1 MMRNIYKLLIGSLF
15 LMVGCGDD
23 DSSPVLLSSENGKFI
38 DERDGSVYHW
48 VRYGDLEWMVE
59 NIRLKT
65 DKGKC
70 QIYSENL
77 ITAEERKE
85 QEEYNYSKY
94 GYLYDYESAES
105 VVPRGWRI
113 PSDKDWLYLEEMM
126 GMGKEDLLKFGW
138 RGDQEGA
145 ILQQQESIWLR
156 PGGFINYEADR
167 LGIELNSYT
176 PDFVGFYG
184 FFWTSTKDTDKENA
198 VIYRQIRYN
207 SSKLGRFSTLPRKL
221 LSLRCVRD
229 AAR

>member
-48 VRYGDLEWMVE
+48 VRYGDLEWLVE

-113 PSDKDWLYLEEMM
+113 PSDKDWQYLE
-126 GMGKEDLLKFGW
+126 
-138 RGDQEGA
+138 
-145 ILQQQESIWLR
+145 
-156 PGGFINYEADR
+156 
-167 LGIELNSYT
+167 
-176 PDFVGFYG
+176 
-184 FFWTSTKDTDKENA
+184 
-198 VIYRQIRYN
+198 
-207 SSKLGRFSTLPRKL
+207 
-221 LSLRCVRD
+221 
-229 AAR
+229 

>member
-77 ITAEERKE
+77 IIVNTGICMIMSRL
-85 QEEYNYSKY
+85 SR
-94 GYLYDYESAES
+94 LS
-105 VVPRGWRI
+105 R
-113 PSDKDWLYLEEMM
+113 
-126 GMGKEDLLKFGW
+126 ED
-138 RGDQEGA
+138 
-145 ILQQQESIWLR
+145 
-156 PGGFINYEADR
+156 GGF
-167 LGIELNSYT
+167 
-176 PDFVGFYG
+176 
-184 FFWTSTKDTDKENA
+184 
-198 VIYRQIRYN
+198 
-207 SSKLGRFSTLPRKL
+207 LPIKIGNTWRK
-221 LSLRCVRD
+221 
-229 AAR
+229 